1 MTKEVRAIV
10 LGLFVV
16 VLAALALAFWRRPS
30 PEFRRIKEF
39 RVDVVERDGGSTR
52 RASVRVPTRLVAGL
66 AKLIPLSDL
75 KKDLH
80 TEWGSGD
87 VTPRDILDAADQ
99 SKPGSPGVIK
109 KGDATVE
116 VLADGPSLEVDVK
129 DSWDKHVHV
138 RLPRV
143 IVEGFADDA
152 SLSIAEILRRL
163 DELEPGAFVEVK
175 DGDSE
180 ITVTAVP
187 RKSDIVAD

>member
-1 MTKEVRAIV
+1 MTKEVRAVV

-16 VLAALALAFWRRPS
+16 VLAAMALAYWRKPA

-39 RVDVVERDGGSTR
+39 KVEVVEKDGDSTR

-66 AKLIPLSDL
+66 AKLIPMKDL
-75 KKDLH
+75 KADLEA
-80 TEWGSGD
+80 EWGKGD

-99 SKPGSPGVIK
+99 SKPGTPGVIK
-109 KGDATVE
+109 KDDATVE
-116 VLADGPSLEVDVK
+116 VLAEGTSLEIDVK

-143 IVEGFADDA
+143 LVEGFADDS

-163 DELEPGAFVEVK
+163 DELEPGDFVK
-175 DGDSE
+175 FNDGDSE

-187 RKSDIVAD
+187 RKSEVVVD

>member
-1 MTKEVRAIV
+1 MTKEVRAVV

-16 VLAALALAFWRRPS
+16 VLAALALAFWRRPA

-39 RVDVVERDGGSTR
+39 RVEVVEKDGDAKR
-52 RASVRVPTRLVAGL
+52 HASFTVPTRLIAGA
-66 AKLIPLSDL
+66 AKLIPLHNIKADL
-75 KKDLH
+75 NR
-80 TEWGSGD
+80 EWGSGD

-99 SKPGSPGVIK
+99 SKPGSPGIIK
-109 KGDATVE
+109 KDEATVE
-116 VLADGPSLEVDVK
+116 VLAEGHSLEIDVK

-163 DELEPGAFVEVK
+163 DELEPGDFVK
-175 DGDSE
+175 FNDGDSE
-180 ITVTAVP
+180 VTVTAVP
-187 RKSDIVAD
+187 RKTG

>member
-1 MTKEVRAIV
+1 MTKEVRAVV

-16 VLAALALAFWRRPS
+16 VLAALALAFWRRPA
-30 PEFRRIKEF
+30 PEFKRIKEF
-39 RVDVVERDGGSTR
+39 RVEVLEKDGDSTR

-66 AKLIPLSDL
+66 AKLIPMRDI
-75 KKDLH
+75 KH
-80 TEWGSGD
+80 NIEAEWASGD

-109 KGDATVE
+109 KDDATVE
-116 VLADGPSLEVDVK
+116 VMAEGQSLEIDIK
-129 DSWDKHVHV
+129 DTWDKHVHV

-163 DELEPGAFVEVK
+163 DELGPGDFVK
-175 DGDSE
+175 FDDGDSE
-180 ITVTAVP
+180 VTVTAVP
-187 RKSDIVAD
+187 RKSG

>member
-1 MTKEVRAIV
+1 MTKEVRAVV

-16 VLAALALAFWRRPS
+16 VLAALVIAYCRRGA

-39 RVDVVERDGGSTR
+39 RVEVVEKDGDAKR
-52 RASVRVPTRLVAGL
+52 RASFTVPTRLIAGV
-66 AKLIPLSDL
+66 AKLIPFHDI
-75 KKDLH
+75 KADINR
-80 TEWGSGD
+80 EWASGE

-109 KGDATVE
+109 KDDATVE
-116 VLADGPSLEVDVK
+116 VLTEGQSLEIDIK

-152 SLSIAEILRRL
+152 SLSVAEILRRL
-163 DELEPGAFVEVK
+163 DELEPGEFVK
-175 DGDSE
+175 FDDGDSE
-180 ITVTAVP
+180 VTVTAVP
-187 RKSDIVAD
+187 RKSAIARD

>member
-1 MTKEVRAIV
+1 MTKEVRAVV

-16 VLAALALAFWRRPS
+16 VMAALAIAYCRRGA
-30 PEFRRIKEF
+30 PEFKRIKEF
-39 RVDVVERDGGSTR
+39 RVEVVEKDGDSRR
-52 RASVRVPTRLVAGL
+52 RASFSVPTRLIAGV
-66 AKLIPLSDL
+66 AKLIPFHDI
-75 KKDLH
+75 KADINR
-80 TEWGSGD
+80 EWASGD

-109 KGDATVE
+109 KDDATVE
-116 VLADGPSLEVDVK
+116 VLAEGQSLEIDIK

-138 RLPRV
+138 RIPRV

-152 SLSIAEILRRL
+152 ILSVAEILRRL
-163 DELEPGAFVEVK
+163 DELEPGDFVKVD

-187 RKSDIVAD
+187 RKSAVRD